1 MGCSAAMCSRDDI
14 IGLGAAVMC
23 SRFGEQSDASRPKRV
38 FDTVICS
45 RNGDCQRN
53 LVVPGTAICSR
64 FSRLDDSLAAI
75 CSRLSACDAPFD
87 TAICSRM
94 TWSACHFNLGL
105 MRLRWMGL
113 WSSK

>member
-1 MGCSAAMCSRDDI
+1 MCSRHGVT
-14 IGLGAAVMC
+14 GLGAAVMC
-23 SRFGEQSDASRPKRV
+23 SRLGEQNDASQPKRV

-53 LVVPGTAICSR
+53 YAVPDTAICSR
-64 FSRLDDSLAAI
+64 FSRLDDNLAAI
-75 CSRLSACDAPFD
+75 CSRLSECDLPSD

-94 TWSACHFNLGL
+94 TWSAGHCNLGQ

-113 WSSK
+113 

>member
-1 MGCSAAMCSRDDI
+1 MCSR
-14 IGLGAAVMC
+14 L
-23 SRFGEQSDASRPKRV
+23 GEQSDASRPKRV
-38 FDTVICS
+38 LDTVICS
-45 RNGDCQRN
+45 RNGGCQRN
-53 LVVPGTAICSR
+53 LAVPGTVICSR

-75 CSRLSACDAPFD
+75 CSRLSECDVPFD

-94 TWSACHFNLGL
+94 TWSVDHFNPGL